1 MVHTRSEPRV
11 KPKRVA
17 PTVTQGVHGTII
29 TGGFI
34 QSDEKDATLRGQ
46 RKYKEFSDL
55 LANVNVMATGVRFF
69 LNLISKAKWRVVPP
83 KDSGEAGEQIA
94 STIDDMMHDME
105 TPWHRIVRRM
115 AMFKFYGFAVGEWTA
130 KLREDGNIGYADI
143 GTRPQRTIEQW
154 DVEDDGKVRGFIQRS
169 PQTFAEIY
177 LSRDRTIYM
186 VDDSLDD
193 SPEGMGLFRH
203 LVENGRRLRR
213 YLQLEGFGYENDL
226 RGIPIARAPLMELAK
241 AVTAKEITQ
250 EQADDLTK
258 PLEEFIDAHA
268 KNPQLGMMLDS
279 VTWQSQGEDQK
290 PTGTPQWSLEL
301 LDGGTYSL
309 EEIAA
314 AIIRINL
321 EIARLLGIEHLL
333 LGADGTGS
341 LALAKDKSDNFALC
355 VDSAMREIRE
365 TFNRDFLKPLFILN
379 GWDMALMPKFETEQI
394 TNRDITR
401 IGEALTS
408 LSDAGI
414 VLSRQDDLVTEFLE
428 LIGFSPLLPLEE
440 VDPDMAAANRVS
452 SGLEQTADSKAASE
466 APTLEPQVT
475 EA

>member
-1 MVHTRSEPRV
+1 MVHTRSQPRV
-11 KPKRVA
+11 APKRVA

-34 QSDEKDATLRGQ
+34 QSDERDATLRGV

-55 LANVNVMATGVRFF
+55 LANINVLATGVRFF

-83 KDSGEAGEQIA
+83 ENSGEAGEQIA
-94 STIDDMMHDME
+94 TTIDNMMHDME
-105 TPWHRIVRRM
+105 TPWHRVIRRM
-115 AMFKFYGFAVGEWTA
+115 AMFKFYGFAIGEWTA
-130 KLREDGNIGYADI
+130 KLRDDGNIGYADI

-169 PQTFAEIY
+169 PQTFDEIY
-177 LSRDRTIYM
+177 LQRDRCIYM

-250 EQADDLTK
+250 AQADALTK
-258 PLEEFIDAHA
+258 PLEDFIEEHA

-279 VTWQSQGEDQK
+279 VTWQSQGEEQK
-290 PTGTPQWSLEL
+290 PTGTPQWNLQL

-309 EEIAA
+309 EEIAS

-365 TFNRDFLKPLFILN
+365 TFNRDFLRPLFILN
-379 GWDMALMPKFETEQI
+379 GWDMALMPKFQTEQI

-408 LSDAGI
+408 LSNAGI
-414 VLSRQDDLVTEFLE
+414 ELSRNDEVVTEFLD
-428 LIGFSPLLPLEE
+428 LIGFSPLLPLKD
-440 VDPDMAAANRVS
+440 VDPDLDAKNRVVA
-452 SGLEQTADSKAASE
+452 GLEQSADNKAAAKKTE
-466 APTLEPQVT
+466 PVPTAPE
-475 EA
+475 